1 MHCYCIFCDT
11 NKCDTAAKMAESF
24 YSVKAVSPMITKRHK
39 IKGKLVDVER
49 QLMPG
54 YIFLFSEDPVE
65 SFDKLRRIDG
75 FYRLLGR
82 KEDGYELEGDDRHSA
97 LRIYGTN
104 GLIPPQKI
112 YKEGDRVTLGPE
124 LFAGMQGTI
133 RKYEKNNK
141 RILVEFKF
149 ENTSRLVWVAA
160 DLIEQRT

>member
-11 NKCDTAAKMAESF
+11 NKCDTAAQLAECF
-24 YSVKAVSPMITKRHK
+24 YDVKAVSPMITKRHK

-54 YIFLFSEDPVE
+54 YIFLYAEEPIE
-65 SFDKLRRIDG
+65 SFEKLRRIDG

-82 KEDGYELEGDDRHSA
+82 KETGYELEGDDRYSA
-97 LRIYGTN
+97 LRIYGSN

-124 LFAGMQGTI
+124 LFSGMQGTI
-133 RKYEKNNK
+133 KKYEKNNK

-160 DLIEQRT
+160 DLIE